1 MCKWRVH
8 VRSILCA
15 CSLLPCEFVVFYL
28 SFFVSIRVN
37 SLFFYLGFLFRI
49 RVGHVI
55 SVSYWGLGFC
65 NTHLITMTDSLSES
79 ADNSA
84 DSAN

>member
-1 MCKWRVH
+1 MRVGS
-8 VRSILCA
+8 VSCA

-28 SFFVSIRVN
+28 DFFVSIRVN
-37 SLFFYLGFLFRI
+37 SLFFYLGFLFRV
-49 RVGHVI
+49 RVEHVI

-65 NTHLITMTDSLSES
+65 NTYLITMTDSLSES

-84 DSAN
+84 DNAN